1 MGASSESPVHTEVAA
16 ADRSLATAG
25 HGQVAAAA
33 SSKHH
38 GLLLLPPPSDDP
50 KDPLRWP
57 QWLKVAA
64 LLSTA
69 LANFTANFAGAGL
82 SVASQVLAMQY
93 QRSSYDI
100 NALLSVRGLPGGSRW
115 QATRQ
120 EGDKN

>member
-1 MGASSESPVHTEVAA
+1 MGASSESPVHDEVAA

-25 HGQVAAAA
+25 HGQVATA

-93 QRSSYDI
+93 ERSSNDI
-100 NALLSVRGLPGGSRW
+100 NALLSVRGLSAGS
-115 QATRQ
+115 
-120 EGDKN
+120 G